1 MKDDINEDTMDIHFD
16 PHRQRVPVW
25 SWCRDAEPGARQQ
38 ALDVA
43 AHPAAFHHVALM
55 PDAHQGFG
63 MPIGGVAALRDM
75 VSPNMVGVDIA
86 CGMLAAR
93 LDLDAERLSPKALAA
108 IMATARADIPMG
120 FAHRRD
126 AACRAAAEALRN
138 THREALA
145 EVVAGR
151 DIVTAEA
158 VADQLGTLGGGN
170 HFLEIQADERG
181 RPWLMLHSGSRNLGK
196 RVCETYHR
204 LAVDHCRRTRLTIPN
219 THLAALPDDSPEGR
233 SYLALMDFC
242 MNFSRRNREIM
253 LAIMLRAIAQ
263 ATGHAP
269 AVAETIN
276 IHHNFAARETHYGE
290 TVWIH
295 RKGATPARHGEP
307 GIIPGSMGTPS
318 HIVHGLGNPASFA
331 SCSHG
336 AGRAMSRQA
345 ARRSLDIADFRQAMH
360 GIVCR
365 CQPSLIDESPMAYK
379 DIAAVIAAQRDLVD
393 VIHTLRPLAVEKAP

>member
-1 MKDDINEDTMDIHFD
+1 MDILHD
-16 PHRQRVPVW
+16 PERQRIPVW

-63 MPIGGVAALRDM
+63 MPIGGVAALHGM
-75 VSPNMVGVDIA
+75 LSPNMVGVDIA

-93 LDLDAERLSPKALAA
+93 LDLDPDRLSKKALSA
-108 IMATARADIPMG
+108 IMAAARNAIPMG

-126 AACRAAAEALRN
+126 DAFRADAEALRKA
-138 THREALA
+138 HREALA

-151 DIVTAEA
+151 DIVEPDA
-158 VADQLGTLGGGN
+158 VAAQLGTLGGGN
-170 HFLEIQADERG
+170 HFLEVQADEQG
-181 RPWLMLHSGSRNLGK
+181 RPWIMLHSGSRNLGK
-196 RVCETYHR
+196 RVCETFHR
-204 LAVDHCRRTRLTIPN
+204 LALDHCRQARLPVPHP
-219 THLAALPDDSPEGR
+219 HLAALPDDSPAGR
-233 SYLALMDFC
+233 SYLALMAFC
-242 MNFSRRNREIM
+242 MDFSRRNRELM
-253 LAIMLRAIAQ
+253 LDLMLRAIAQ
-263 ATGHAP
+263 ATGHTT
-269 AVAETIN
+269 AVAESIN

-290 TVWIH
+290 SVWIH
-295 RKGATPARHGEP
+295 RKGATPARLGEP
-307 GIIPGSMGTPS
+307 GIIPGSMGTRS
-318 HIVHGLGNPASFA
+318 HIVRGKGNPDAFA

-345 ARRSLDIADFRQAMH
+345 ARRSLDIKDFRQAMD

-365 CQPSLIDESPMAYK
+365 CQPELLDESPMAYK